1 MSIDSDDSVEVNSS
15 LESMP
20 THRSEWKQHELLS
33 TILNRYFYVASDM
46 SGGVL
51 PTWVVSPKHDKEID
65 DCLDEANAYLKKLG
79 WAAKL
84 SQSEEWVVQLF
95 PLPERQFPTLNLT
108 LIMWCFSAL
117 TLTLA
122 GAYWMEG
129 SRPSGGWFYNS
140 TLVDAVIGYTLPVL
154 GSLFI
159 ASHLQK
165 RIALHFN
172 HRVGH
177 ITPLPEPTISL
188 WSLGLL
194 SQTSLVWPFG
204 LFLIPTL
211 PRMDARLWDDRKVLG
226 WVAVSVPAT
235 LASLGMLLWGIGIWL
250 TPEYIAITSA
260 QNVAQGPFLVEIL
273 GQWQLDDYLARLTWS
288 HPFVKAGALLT
299 FFSWISLLPIPT
311 FPGGRIMVARAGSSE
326 ARSSTNQVFI
336 FLLILAFAWMFDA
349 FNGFTIWILVLT
361 VILPLLLFLGTNRS
375 SPLILNE
382 PKGLDLGSMRNIGI
396 VMLVAV
402 LFALPSQVPFEIDE
416 DWDTSIV
423 FEMNM
428 DFTASET
435 DGQWNALVS
444 LKVDNPSSINRDWA
458 LDYDQYNSGL
468 SNWAMSWDCNG
479 KDTFDINGFG
489 CGSTLPP
496 RTDITVVVNMTW
508 TDVLHAPTA
517 LNFSLLS
524 LTQGEYQSHPVTI
537 QPDIDIHPASLWQM
551 IYDEG
556 EMKRCMEL
564 NVDSSESLNV
574 SFPHA
579 GQMLNL
585 QSRLQWIEGHNNLSA
600 SFDQSPD
607 RICLRGLD
615 PVVLRT
621 SELNTVKLNEVIF
634 DGGLPEFPLV
644 AVVPSDGW
652 TITNDPSLG
661 WGFRLNSSGILSSID
676 ALCPLDPALAIPPAP
691 SEGEWIWDVEVRKIS
706 NIPSVTDVNQSLTVQ
721 MSDGA
726 SMHVCAPHLSV
737 EPRFNFTVEEGPELV
752 IQRYNTSHRI
762 WSNMWMAAYNGSL
775 LQSDGATFSVY
786 SSSNTSIPVHIKKQV
801 FGDGEPWS
809 TVLST
814 NVLSTGWNSFEFS
827 PSNSTIST
835 LWFEHQDEALVIH
848 LSSYM

>member
-786 SSSNTSIPVHIKKQV
+786 SSSNISIPVHIKKQV